1 MGKFDSFYEA
11 KDYIIDM
18 MRTEIVGPVKE
29 DEILDSAPLNTYVAG
44 ILWARPLSFSGSSSE
59 TEEEREYEM
68 HRAVLE
74 GEPIEEGEE
83 EKAVPDEI
91 AIEEFQGD
99 IVANSSIRKPSTM
112 GITVMLSPET
122 KKVLVSFSFA
132 KYEHSEEEREYG
144 NEGIYLLRIRSC

>member
-44 ILWARPLSFSGSSSE
+44 ILWARPLGFSGSSSE
-59 TEEEREYEM
+59 TEEERDYEM

-122 KKVLVSFSFA
+122 KKVQVSFSFA
-132 KYEHSEEEREYG
+132 KYSKFSLEKSNVKSNLYAFREYK
-144 NEGIYLLRIRSC
+144 